1 MNQRLTRRGLES
13 EASGTVIGFAP
24 GVAEESWFSRILE
37 VGLGLGDGLGEGLGD
52 GSGEGLGEG
61 VGITGFGTG
70 AVRALVMV
78 PQSHRVDSWERIL
91 KFPIVQRR
99 STQNSLHR

>member
-1 MNQRLTRRGLES
+1 MSTTDYSDIVILFHKIFYKSPEMNQRLTRRGLES

-70 AVRALVMV
+70 GGSGSGDGSAIA
-78 PQSHRVDSWERIL
+78 SS
-91 KFPIVQRR
+91 
-99 STQNSLHR
+99 